1 MPDRVTA
8 RLPQAAGGC
17 EAQIDGIELWLLPEK
32 AGWLPDQRT
41 LLVADAHIGKAQTFR
56 RFGVPVP
63 HGTTGETLGRLSS
76 LVARW
81 QPARIV
87 FLGDLLHSAHARTPA
102 TLAALASWRTLHAG
116 VHLTLVRGNHD
127 DHAGDPPAA
136 LGFEVVDEPLPLGRL
151 LLCHH
156 PRERA
161 GGYVLAGHLHPC
173 VSLRGAARDSV
184 RLPCFWLGDRVG
196 VLPAFGAFTGMH
208 PVRPAANE
216 RVFVVGDGRV
226 LAVPA

>member
-1 MPDRVTA
+1 MLDRVTA
-8 RLPQAAGGC
+8 RLPETAGGC
-17 EAQIDGIELWLLPEK
+17 AVQVDGIELWLLPEK
-32 AGWLPDQRT
+32 AGWLPDPRT
-41 LLVADAHIGKAQTFR
+41 LLIADAHLGKAHTFR

-63 HGTTGETLGRLSS
+63 HGTTEETLGRLSA

-87 FLGDLLHSAHARTPA
+87 FLGDLLHSAHARTRA
-102 TLAALASWRTLHAG
+102 TLAALASWRALHAH

-127 DHAGDPPAA
+127 DRAGDPPAA
-136 LGFEVVDEPLPLGRL
+136 LGFEVVDEPLSLGGL

-161 GGYVLAGHLHPC
+161 DGYVLAGHVHPC
-173 VSLRGAARDSV
+173 VSLRGPAHDSV

-226 LAVPA
+226 LAVPV